1 MQSFQLSR
9 PHAIMMVGVPGS
21 GKSQFAEKL
30 AETFGMPY
38 IDSLFLETHSTDD
51 ASAGELIGYV
61 LGEITKTGASFVFEG
76 NSDSRVRRTEFV
88 AWAKSKHYIP
98 LFIWVQTDLNTSLER
113 TLRNKTMTKDE
124 FVRTLKTF
132 SPPHESEKAVVISGK
147 HTYASQVKVVL
158 KRLGELNRPSQE
170 IATSSVR
177 SAERPAARAPRIVRS

>member
-1 MQSFQLSR
+1 
-9 PHAIMMVGVPGS
+9 MMVGIPGS

-30 AETFGMPY
+30 AETFHMPF

-51 ASAGELIGYV
+51 SSAGELIGYV
-61 LGEITKTGASFVFEG
+61 LGELTKTGASFVFEG

-88 AWAKSKHYIP
+88 AWAKSKGYIP
-98 LFIWVQTDLNTSLER
+98 LFIWVQTDLNTSLDR
-113 TLRNKTMTKDE
+113 TMRNKTMTKDE

-158 KRLGELNRPSQE
+158 KRLGELNRPALH
-170 IATSSVR
+170 ATPSVQRAVEQPTNRSSR
-177 SAERPAARAPRIVRS
+177 LAR